1 MQRLDR
7 TSKGGGVLLATKSN
21 LIAKEEPRRT
31 TGQNKCE
38 LTWVSV
44 HVKGNPALYIGA
56 FYRPHIGLTTQDQQ
70 YLAELDRSIADL
82 PKNCQIVLGGD
93 FNLPDI
99 DWAKNTF
106 ITGGRYPA
114 TSRQMLDIANEHNL
128 HQVVCS
134 PTRGDNIL
142 DLLFTNIPTLVQS
155 VNILPGL
162 ADHDIVSTEIL
173 TSPQRVKLPR
183 RRVFLYKKGNFDLIN
198 DDLKLY
204 MNSISSEMLVSMS
217 ANQLWTGFKSTL
229 VKAMDKHIPS
239 KMSRPNSSVPWFHQD
254 HKRLAIHKRKAYDK
268 AKQTG
273 SLSDWEVYKNIR
285 RLLDRSL
292 RKSRS
297 TYLHNVGENLATSNP
312 RPFWR
317 YIKSLRQSADRVSSL
332 NCEHNI
338 AIRLLIKLLANALN
352 NQFLSVFP
360 WKTVTGCLR

>member
-1 MQRLDR
+1 M
-7 TSKGGGVLLATKSN
+7 G
-21 LIAKEEPRRT
+21 
-31 TGQNKCE
+31 C
-38 LTWVSV
+38 
-44 HVKGNPALYIGA
+44 
-56 FYRPHIGLTTQDQQ
+56 
-70 YLAELDRSIADL
+70 
-82 PKNCQIVLGGD
+82 
-93 FNLPDI
+93 
-99 DWAKNTF
+99 
-106 ITGGRYPA
+106 
-114 TSRQMLDIANEHNL
+114 
-128 HQVVCS
+128 
-134 PTRGDNIL
+134 
-142 DLLFTNIPTLVQS
+142 
-155 VNILPGL
+155 
-162 ADHDIVSTEIL
+162 
-173 TSPQRVKLPR
+173 
-183 RRVFLYKKGNFDLIN
+183 VFPLIN

-217 ANQLWTGFKSTL
+217 ANQLWMGFKSTL

-338 AIRLLIKLLANALN
+338 AISAIDKANTLN
-352 NQFLSVFP
+352 NQFQSVFSVENCDRMP
-360 WKTVTGCLR
+360 EIASPCTQTIPRIEVSTQGVLKLLEDLNPQKAPGPDGLTPKVLKECAKNVAPLLQQIFKINKVRLTL